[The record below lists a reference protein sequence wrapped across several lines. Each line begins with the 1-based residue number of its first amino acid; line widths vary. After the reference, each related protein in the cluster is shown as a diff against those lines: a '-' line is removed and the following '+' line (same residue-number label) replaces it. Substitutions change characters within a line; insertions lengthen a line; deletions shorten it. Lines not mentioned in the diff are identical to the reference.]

1 MSIDGSVE
9 YTILGSWE
17 LSEGAYLLQLEC
29 EGTCV
34 NETVWFTSIDKMES
48 DLMGSPMIIIGASF
62 CCLGI
67 FLLPLSGVLLA
78 FSQSK
83 KQSVM
88 MVVGPDGNLMPLTDL
103 TPDNVQEQIN
113 SINKDATDGVGF
125 DVRTGEYMNQQN
137 NVNAQQMDG
146 TGDVQAGTMLT
157 TEQVYA
163 LMRGDVEAATPQE
176 QEQQVADPF
185 PTSTIQ
191 PSSTPSP
198 IDVKPKTQIDRKIP
212 IAKNEDWQSWDE
224 D

>member
-1 MSIDGSVE
+1 
-9 YTILGSWE
+9 
-17 LSEGAYLLQLEC
+17 
-29 EGTCV
+29 
-34 NETVWFTSIDKMES
+34 MES

-62 CCLGI
+62 CCFGI

-78 FSQSK
+78 FSQNK

-113 SINKDATDGVGF
+113 SINRDATDGVGF

-198 IDVKPKTQIDRKIP
+198 IRMSRVI
-212 IAKNEDWQSWDE
+212 
-224 D
+224 